1 MEEGPG
7 HLNAESG
14 ALGWSL
20 LRAISQDARPAL
32 LVFFVIG
39 VSLVEHLGYK

>member
-1 MEEGPG
+1 MEEGSG

-20 LRAISQDARPAL
+20 LQDISQDAQASTPWF
-32 LVFFVIG
+32 LVMG